1 MKKLMSL
8 MIGAALVLGTSAFAQ
23 DPPKKEETKKE
34 GKKGGK
40 GGKKKGEETKKEGE
54 KK

>member
-8 MIGAALVLGTSAFAQ
+8 MLGMTLMAGTAAVVFGQ
-23 DPPKKEETKKE
+23 DAPKKDDTTKS
-34 GKKGGK
+34 GKKK
-40 GGKKKGEETKKEGE
+40 SGGKKKGEPKKDAD

>member
-8 MIGAALVLGTSAFAQ
+8 MIGAGLVLGTAAFAQ
-23 DPPKKEETKKE
+23 DAPKKDDTKKE

-40 GGKKKGEETKKEGE
+40 KGGKKDE
-54 KK
+54 KKDDKK

>member
-1 MKKLMSL
+1 MKKLTSL
-8 MIGAALVLGTSAFAQ
+8 MIGLGLVLGSVAFAQ
-23 DPPKKEETKKE
+23 DAPKKDETKKE

-40 GGKKKGEETKKEGE
+40 KGGKKDEKKED